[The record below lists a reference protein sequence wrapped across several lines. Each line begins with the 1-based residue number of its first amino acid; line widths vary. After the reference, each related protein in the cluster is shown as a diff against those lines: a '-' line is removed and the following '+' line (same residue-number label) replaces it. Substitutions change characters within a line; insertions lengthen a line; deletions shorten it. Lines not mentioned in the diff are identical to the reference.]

1 MICFQFNPT
10 IRRKQSF
17 QRMEDGWCNS
27 WNWTYRDYSR
37 RGRKSERFCGSHWV
51 PRLRVLRYDGCFA
64 TPLRNWAAFGFNRG
78 NSIRNLR
85 KRFVG
90 VSNETDWILMF
101 KCYEMKRIS
110 EIVLGMEIM
119 QFFDVPFKVLIFCKI
134 STHKY
139 TYKIQK

>member
-1 MICFQFNPT
+1 
-10 IRRKQSF
+10 
-17 QRMEDGWCNS
+17 
-27 WNWTYRDYSR
+27 
-37 RGRKSERFCGSHWV
+37 
-51 PRLRVLRYDGCFA
+51 
-64 TPLRNWAAFGFNRG
+64 
-78 NSIRNLR
+78 
-85 KRFVG
+85 
-90 VSNETDWILMF
+90 MF